1 MGGNLSEYKKIPVS
15 TKNGNTH
22 TKIIFTSPHSQ
33 AQNKSGY
40 QSSQAS
46 KKLSPDSSSNTY
58 MKTGVEAQSEQQQNI
73 MNFLK
78 RRASEEKQQ
87 TKMNTSSQS
96 KEGSQ
101 NRQQA
106 NLMYQDYI
114 YQKSRS
120 PQNQQ
125 KKDYYMMMNTQ
136 GSNFGMKPT
145 NSSQQLTN
153 QSSNSGHGSSQ

>member
-22 TKIIFTSPHSQ
+22 TKIIFTSPHASSQ
-33 AQNKSGY
+33 HKIGY

-46 KKLSPDSSSNTY
+46 KKMSPDSSANTY
-58 MKTGVEAQSEQQQNI
+58 MKTGPEVVSEQQQNI

-78 RRASEEKQQ
+78 RRASEEKAIH
-87 TKMNTSSQS
+87 KMNTSSQS

-101 NRQQA
+101 TRQQA

-114 YQKSRS
+114 YQ
-120 PQNQQ
+120 
-125 KKDYYMMMNTQ
+125 
-136 GSNFGMKPT
+136 
-145 NSSQQLTN
+145 
-153 QSSNSGHGSSQ
+153 